1 MTKYW
6 EESVLG
12 VFAVLIITI
21 AFWFWHKNISIILT
35 GEFGDYINF
44 ILPLA
49 ALITAGSVFLLLGL
63 FVKNIWIAYTAA
75 VISIGVPFFLVE
87 AVSVALGTLVLNL
100 FLIAFALHGIR
111 KEYAFSLGFSV
122 SKTAKAGL
130 TVFFT
135 VASLIIS
142 LFYLSELST
151 EKALAA
157 FFPKSALNFTL
168 KNISGSLES
177 ITGIPDVSPDTT
189 VDQVLT
195 QLLRQKLG
203 SKDIPVNMIA
213 AERKEFAQKYGINIK
228 GNEKI
233 SDVFYRSVTD
243 YIYRLLG
250 PYQQYLPFAAAAAFF
265 LAFKTL
271 TIPLYYATVFFTFLL
286 IKLMLWS
293 KILRSEKQQVEVEKL
308 MLY

>member
-1 MTKYW
+1 MAKYW
-6 EESVLG
+6 KELVLG
-12 VFAVLIITI
+12 TLAVLVITV
-21 AFWFWHKNISIILT
+21 AFWLWHKNISIILT

-49 ALITAGSVFLLLGL
+49 VLIAAGSVFLLMGL
-63 FVKNIWIAYTAA
+63 LVKNIWIAYMAA
-75 VISIGVPFFLVE
+75 VISIGASYFFVE
-87 AVSVALGTLVLNL
+87 AAPVVLGTLVLSVL
-100 FLIAFALHGIR
+100 LIAFALHSIR
-111 KEYAFSLGFSV
+111 KEYALSFGFSV

-130 TVFFT
+130 TIFFT
-135 VASLIIS
+135 VASLVIS
-142 LFYLSELST
+142 LFYLSGLSA

-177 ITGIPDVSPDTT
+177 IIGIPGVSPDAT
-189 VDQVLT
+189 VDQVLVK
-195 QLLRQKLG
+195 LLRQKLG
-203 SKDIPVNMIA
+203 SKDIPVNVIA
-213 AERKEFAQKYGINIK
+213 IEREEFAKKYGINIK
-228 GNEKI
+228 GGEKI
-233 SDVFYRSVTD
+233 SDVFYRAVTD
-243 YIYRLLG
+243 YISRLLG

-286 IKLMLWS
+286 IKLMFWS

-308 MLY
+308 TLY